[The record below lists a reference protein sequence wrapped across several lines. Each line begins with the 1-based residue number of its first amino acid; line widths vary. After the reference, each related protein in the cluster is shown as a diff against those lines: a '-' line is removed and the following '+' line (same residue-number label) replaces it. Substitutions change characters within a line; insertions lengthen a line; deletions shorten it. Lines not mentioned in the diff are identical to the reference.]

1 MSSMSFHYTRK
12 VHFAE
17 TDAAGV
23 VYFANVFQF
32 CHEAYEAS
40 LAAAGIDL
48 KEFFCQP
55 KIAFP
60 IIHSEAD
67 FYRPLTCGDFLEIEL
82 ESVLLSPEEYEVN
95 YQIKVGDRLAA
106 QATTRHVCINAHQR
120 TRQAVPEFLLNWLN
134 PIQSG

>member
-1 MSSMSFHYTRK
+1 MSFHYTRK

>member
-1 MSSMSFHYTRK
+1 MPFYYTRT
-12 VHFAE
+12 VRFAE

-23 VYFANVFQF
+23 VYFANLFQF

-40 LAAAGIDL
+40 LATAGIDL

-67 FYRPLTCGDFLEIEL
+67 FYRPLTCGDCLDIEL
-82 ESVLLSPEEYEVN
+82 TPVFCPPDEYEIN
-95 YQIKVGDRLAA
+95 YKIRLADRA
-106 QATTRHVCINAHQR
+106 VAKATTRHVCIDAHQR
-120 TRQAVPEFLLNWLN
+120 TRQPLPKVLLNWLHKWSN
-134 PIQSG
+134 

>member
-1 MSSMSFHYTRK
+1 MTFHYTRT
-12 VHFAE
+12 VRFAE

-23 VYFANVFQF
+23 VYFAHLFQF

-48 KEFFCQP
+48 KKFFCQP

-67 FYRPLTCGDFLEIEL
+67 FYRPLTCGDSLEIEL
-82 ESVLLSPEEYEVN
+82 VPVLLDPERYEIN
-95 YQIKVGDRLAA
+95 YTIKVGDRVAA
-106 QATTRHVCINAHQR
+106 KAMTRHVCIDAHQR
-120 TRQAVPEFLLNWLN
+120 TRQAVPKFLLNWLDQWSN
-134 PIQSG
+134 E

>member
-1 MSSMSFHYTRK
+1 MPFCYTRT
-12 VHFAE
+12 VRFAE

-23 VYFANVFQF
+23 VYFANVFQL

-55 KIAFP
+55 KMAFP
-60 IIHSEAD
+60 IIHSKAD
-67 FYRPLTCGDFLEIEL
+67 FYRPLTCGDSLEIEL
-82 ESVLLSPEEYEVN
+82 TPVFCPPDEYEIN
-95 YQIKVGDRLAA
+95 YHIKVGDRLAA

-120 TRQAVPEFLLNWLN
+120 TRQPIPEFLLNWLDQWSN
-134 PIQSG
+134 

>member
-1 MSSMSFHYTRK
+1 MMLFHYTRT
-12 VHFAE
+12 VRFSE

-23 VYFANVFQF
+23 VYFTNLFQF

-67 FYRPLTCGDFLEIEL
+67 FYRPLTCGDCLDIEL
-82 ESVLLSPEEYEVN
+82 VPILLSPNKYEIN
-95 YQIKVGDRLAA
+95 YQIKLGDLLAA
-106 QATTRHVCINAHQR
+106 KAMTRHICIDAHQR
-120 TRQAVPEFLLNWLN
+120 TRQPLPKVLLNWLHQWSN
-134 PIQSG
+134 